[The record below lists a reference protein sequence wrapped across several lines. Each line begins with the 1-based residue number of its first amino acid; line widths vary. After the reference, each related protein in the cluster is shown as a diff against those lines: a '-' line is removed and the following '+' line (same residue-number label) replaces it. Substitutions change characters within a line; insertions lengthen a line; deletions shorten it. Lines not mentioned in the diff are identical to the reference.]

1 MWRLRK
7 NNLVINEKDKL
18 FVHKVHL
25 ERLLQAKTHI
35 QNKGPETPYF
45 MKNQLSKKETLR
57 VKEKKRCYENG
68 ILFSRLYKINNSMS
82 PYSRSNT
89 PAYCPAFDKKKHN
102 FDKIEKKREIQKYNQ
117 FLFKRLINE
126 KSFYPVKRL
135 LNMNDYEIYLKSII
149 RRQRN
154 ANPNINFVTF
164 NQFKKNI
171 YRNYKLQRSN
181 SAKAFQSRPID
192 YISGDLYEKSNNNI
206 NDDNNNYTMN
216 PISYNKY
223 YKNIKNKNQRN
234 YNNISS
240 SSTMPASK
248 MRITLSRCQSAFDIK
263 RKKYHNI

>member
-1 MWRLRK
+1 MIK
-7 NNLVINEKDKL
+7 
-18 FVHKVHL
+18 
-25 ERLLQAKTHI
+25 
-35 QNKGPETPYF
+35 
-45 MKNQLSKKETLR
+45 SK
-57 VKEKKRCYENG
+57 
-68 ILFSRLYKINNSMS
+68 
-82 PYSRSNT
+82 
-89 PAYCPAFDKKKHN
+89 
-102 FDKIEKKREIQKYNQ
+102 KKREIQKYNQ